1 MHNPDGQQY
10 AAHMSS
16 QLSSLDMEDEY
27 EDLLI
32 DNAISVCDT
41 LTGLLGPTT
50 SGDPFILQAA
60 APQDKYA
67 PSLASSSEDMDFA
80 LPYNGQI

>member
-1 MHNPDGQQY
+1 
-10 AAHMSS
+10 
-16 QLSSLDMEDEY
+16 MEDEY
-27 EDLLI
+27 EELLI
-32 DNAISVCDT
+32 DNASSVRDT

-50 SGDPFILQAA
+50 PGTPFILQVA

-67 PSLASSSEDMDFA
+67 LSLASSSKDMDFA